1 MLPTGGM
8 RARFATCSKRRIN
21 AGIGN
26 GASEIPDQDAVCLPD
41 GGSVQG
47 ELPAADTPPPP
58 RRDGPSRGARVPAG
72 TRSNHRRDRLHP
84 RFSARPAAPCP
95 GLRAGTVACSL
106 HPLRWCDVGTQGT
119 GASRPLWCERPF
131 PPLPRGAH
139 LGHALAHA
147 ESSLLARRS
156 TSGNVQNSSGQ
167 STSVVRGGTESC
179 PGATKRPVCRH
190 ASSGLALTA
199 RTPLPF
205 QDHRLTDRG
214 VRARTRCVSA
224 GAGAY
229 TEAQTGRGSSARRTA
244 SCPNRCS

>member
-106 HPLRWCDVGTQGT
+106 DPLRWCDVGTQGT

-131 PPLPRGAH
+131 PPLPPTSVTRWLMLNRRSRRGGAH
-139 LGHALAHA
+139 PGTYGILLVGPSQWFAVGRSRAQARRHALCAGMP
-147 ESSLLARRS
+147 R
-156 TSGNVQNSSGQ
+156 Q
-167 STSVVRGGTESC
+167 
-179 PGATKRPVCRH
+179 
-190 ASSGLALTA
+190 AL
-199 RTPLPF
+199 
-205 QDHRLTDRG
+205 H
-214 VRARTRCVSA
+214 
-224 GAGAY
+224 
-229 TEAQTGRGSSARRTA
+229 
-244 SCPNRCS
+244 